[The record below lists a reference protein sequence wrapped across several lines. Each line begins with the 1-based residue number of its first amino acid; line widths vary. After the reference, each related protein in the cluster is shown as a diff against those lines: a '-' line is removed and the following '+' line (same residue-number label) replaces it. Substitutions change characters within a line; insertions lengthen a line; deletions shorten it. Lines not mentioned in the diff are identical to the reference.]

1 MDFVE
6 TLGISSSDESNNI
19 HILMNETTTP
29 EISAVP
35 VEKKYREIFVSP
47 GTPFFGIFQKV
58 MKQVTHPKEFVSI
71 RVADKENFK
80 FVFDWQDENTVG
92 ISVFKELK

>member
-1 MDFVE
+1 ME
-6 TLGISSSDESNNI
+6 TI
-19 HILMNETTTP
+19 TP
-29 EISAVP
+29 ELSAVEQP
-35 VEKKYREIFVSP
+35 KQFREIFVHP